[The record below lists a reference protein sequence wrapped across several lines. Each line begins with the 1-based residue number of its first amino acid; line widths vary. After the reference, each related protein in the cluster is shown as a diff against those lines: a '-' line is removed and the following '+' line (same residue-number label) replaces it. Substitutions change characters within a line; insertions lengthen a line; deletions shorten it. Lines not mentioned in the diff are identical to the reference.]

1 MNAPAR
7 RRATDP
13 ESSNL
18 VLAEILESGDRAELA
33 WLAGEFGRDAIA
45 AFVGEHGG
53 RKLSA
58 RNRRFWSRALGVSEP
73 APHPLAE
80 QLWPLA

>member
-1 MNAPAR
+1 MSGLDR

-13 ESSNL
+13 ERRDL
-18 VLAEILESGDRAELA
+18 LLAEILESGDRAGIA
-33 WLAGEFGRDAIA
+33 WLAGEVGRDAIV
-45 AFVGEHGG
+45 AFVTERGG

-58 RNRRFWSRALGVSEP
+58 RSRRFWSRALGVREP

-80 QLWPLA
+80 LLWPLA